1 MRRREFIAL
10 LGTGA
15 GRSGTILLAL
25 LLAPMID
32 VVRANDP
39 PKRIGFLAST
49 SCSRTNNPAG
59 QVLLGRLAE
68 LGWVE
73 GRTAII
79 DCVLAYGR
87 FEQAP
92 ALAAELVA
100 RRPDV
105 LFGGSTPVVRALKQA
120 TSTIPIVSTASDPV
134 QSGIVKN
141 LAHPE
146 GNITGVSQISF
157 DLVAK
162 RLGLLKEIVPRLSR
176 LAFVPRKGVD
186 PVDFERQ
193 SSELNH
199 AADILGFSW
208 QAVYLSEP
216 EDIDKVF
223 AEIAAEGFD
232 AVYIPPGPFTFVNAP
247 QIGERARQYRLPTV
261 ADQDV
266 FARGGALLTYGVDL
280 NPVLIRG
287 AEYMDKI
294 LRGAKPA
301 DLPVEQPTKF
311 RLIINLATAKA
322 VGLTIPE
329 SVLARAD
336 EVIE

>member
-10 LGTGA
+10 IGTGA
-15 GRSGTILLAL
+15 ARSGIILLAL
-25 LLAPMID
+25 LLGATTSGRAAD
-32 VVRANDP
+32 V
-39 PKRIGFLAST
+39 PKRIGMLSSSA
-49 SCSRTNNPAG
+49 CSGIPAA

-68 LGWVE
+68 LGWVD

-79 DCVLAYGR
+79 DCVSAYGR

-105 LFGGSTPVVRALKQA
+105 LYGGSTPVVRALMQA
-120 TSTIPIVSTASDPV
+120 TPTIPIVSIASDPL

-146 GNITGVSQISF
+146 GNVTGVSQISF

-176 LAFVPRKGVD
+176 LAFLARKGVD
-186 PVDFERQ
+186 SVDLERQ
-193 SSELNH
+193 SRELNH

-208 QAVYLSEP
+208 QVFYLAAA
-216 EDIDKVF
+216 EDIDRIFVD
-223 AEIAAEGFD
+223 IAAQGFD
-232 AVYIPPGPFTFVNAP
+232 AVYVPPGPFTFVNAP
-247 QIGERARQYRLPTV
+247 RIGEAARHYRLPTV
-261 ADQDV
+261 ADADT
-266 FARGGALLTYGVDL
+266 FARAGALLTYGVDL

-287 AEYMDKI
+287 AEYIDKI

-311 RLIINLATAKA
+311 RLILNVATAKA
-322 VGLTIPE
+322 IGLAVPE
-329 SVLARAD
+329 TLLARAD

>member
-10 LGTGA
+10 LRVEVT
-15 GRSGTILLAL
+15 RSGILLAL
-25 LLAPMID
+25 LVAPITGGWAAD
-32 VVRANDP
+32 A
-39 PKRIGFLAST
+39 PKRIGILATT
-49 SCSRTNNPAG
+49 SCPGPNNPATPFFS
-59 QVLLGRLAE
+59 GRLAE

-73 GRTAII
+73 GKNLTV
-79 DCVLAYGR
+79 DCISAYGQ

-105 LFGGSTPVVRALKQA
+105 LWGASTPVVRALMRA
-120 TSTIPIVSTASDPV
+120 TSTIPIVSIASDPL
-134 QSGIVKN
+134 QSGIVNN

-146 GNITGVSQISF
+146 GNVTGVSAITF

-162 RLGLLKEIVPRLSR
+162 RIGLLKEILPGLSR
-176 LAFVPRKGVD
+176 LAFVARKGVD
-186 PVDFERQ
+186 PVDLERQ
-193 SSELNH
+193 SSEVNH

-208 QAVYLSEP
+208 QVFYLAGA

-223 AEIAAEGFD
+223 AGIAAEGFD
-232 AVYIPPGPFTFVNAP
+232 AVYIAPGPVTVVNAP
-247 QIGERARQYRLPTV
+247 RIGEAARRYHLPTV

-266 FARGGALLTYGVDL
+266 FARGGALLTYGVDSNSL
-280 NPVLIRG
+280 VVRG
-287 AEYMDKI
+287 VEYIDKI

-311 RLIINLATAKA
+311 RLILNFATARA
-322 VGLTIPE
+322 IALTIPE

-336 EVIE
+336 EVLE